1 MSEPESEASVFDAV
15 TQIAIVWTML
25 FNISIVMFHNKDQK
39 PGDDSTK
46 QENGLNSQQRTR
58 HWLTARIATAL
69 QSSQT
74 KNTLINF
81 VVSHFQFSD
90 FSHVVHMHSVDCVEL
105 LYTCSVVPP
114 SRHQKRVLKNRAGQ
128 GVTSYA

>member
-39 PGDDSTK
+39 PGDDSAK
-46 QENGLNSQQRTR
+46 QVNGLNSQQRTR

-81 VVSHFQFSD
+81 VVSHLQFSD
-90 FSHVVHMHSVDCVEL
+90 FSHDVHLYSVDCLHL
-105 LYTCSVVPP
+105 LYSVAPP
-114 SRHQKRVLKNRAGQ
+114 SRHQMRVLKNSTGQ